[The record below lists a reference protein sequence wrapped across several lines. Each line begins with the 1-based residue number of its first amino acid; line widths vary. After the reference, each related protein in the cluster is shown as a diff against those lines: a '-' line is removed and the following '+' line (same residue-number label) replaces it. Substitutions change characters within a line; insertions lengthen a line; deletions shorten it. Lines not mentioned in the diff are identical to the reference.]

1 MAALKTPAAM
11 EAVYALWDDL
21 DQFPP
26 DSSDA
31 ALELLCRRIKDLL
44 KVDNVKWVAAVR
56 MLKDETF
63 ESDSMKGW
71 RLRAKYDLVP
81 DGDAYEK
88 LIRAMFERND
98 PARAN
103 FDVGHATVG
112 IIKRMGKFQ
121 AHRMRDGWIPYEEFA
136 ATEHYQIH
144 YTGLDIS
151 DRIWTS
157 FPLNADAESV
167 FMMDRMGSAPH
178 FSLAEVRLAATILR
192 GIRGFHRRLFM
203 ERALLI
209 GDKPLNPVTRRVLQ
223 KLLTGMTEKE
233 IAESLGQTVSTTHKY
248 VKTIYERFGVNGRA
262 ALMSLCLR
270 N

>member
-1 MAALKTPAAM
+1 MKA
-11 EAVYALWDDL
+11 
-21 DQFPP
+21 
-26 DSSDA
+26 
-31 ALELLCRRIKDLL
+31 
-44 KVDNVKWVAAVR
+44 DNVKWVAAVR

-63 ESDSMKGW
+63 ESDSMCGW
-71 RLRAKYDLVP
+71 RLRGKYDLVP
-81 DGDAYEK
+81 DGEAYEK
-88 LIRAMFERND
+88 LIHAMFERKD
-98 PARAN
+98 PADLK

-144 YTGLDIS
+144 YTGLGIT

-167 FMMDRMGSAPH
+167 FMMDRMGTAPH
-178 FSLAEVRLAATILR
+178 FSLAEVKLATAILR

-203 ERALLI
+203 ERGLLI
-209 GDKPLNPVTRRVLQ
+209 GDKPLSPVARRVLQ
-223 KLLTGMTEKE
+223 KLLTGMSEKE
-233 IAESLGQTVSTTHKY
+233 VAVSLGHSLTTTHKY
-248 VKTIYERFGVNGRA
+248 VKTIYERFGVNGRP

>member
-1 MAALKTPAAM
+1 MAPLKITATT

-21 DQFPP
+21 DRFPP

-31 ALELLCRRIKDLL
+31 ALEKLCQGVKDLL
-44 KVDNVKWVAAVR
+44 RVDNVKWVAAVR
-56 MLKDETF
+56 VLKDETF
-63 ESDSMKGW
+63 ESDSMRGW

-81 DGDAYEK
+81 DVEAYEK
-88 LIRAMFERND
+88 LIRVMFERND
-98 PARAN
+98 PADSN
-103 FDVGHATVG
+103 FNVGHATVG

-136 ATEHYQIH
+136 ATEHYKVH
-144 YTGLDIS
+144 YTDLGIT

-167 FMMDRMGSAPH
+167 FMMDRMGSAPP
-178 FSLAEVRLAATILR
+178 FSLAEVRLAATLLR
-192 GIRGFHRRLFM
+192 GIRSFHRRLFM
-203 ERALLI
+203 DRALLI
-209 GDKPLNPVTRRVLQ
+209 GDKPLSPVARRVLQ
-223 KLLTGMTEKE
+223 KLLTGMSEKE
-233 IAESLGQTVSTTHKY
+233 IAESLGQTLSTTHKY

-262 ALMSLCLR
+262 ALMTLWLQ

>member
-1 MAALKTPAAM
+1 MAALKTSAAM
-11 EAVYALWDDL
+11 EAVYTLWDDL

-26 DSSDA
+26 DNSDA
-31 ALELLCRRIKDLL
+31 ALELLCQRLQGLL
-44 KVDNVKWVAAVR
+44 KADNVKWVAAVR
-56 MLKDETF
+56 ALKDETF
-63 ESDSMKGW
+63 ESDSMCGW

-81 DGDAYEK
+81 DGEDYEK
-88 LIRAMFERND
+88 LIRAMFAQND
-98 PARAN
+98 PASAN
-103 FDVGHATVG
+103 FDVGYATVG

-136 ATEHYQIH
+136 ATEHYKIH
-144 YTGLDIS
+144 YTGLNIA

-167 FMMDRMGSAPH
+167 FMLDRMGAAPH
-178 FSLAEVRLAATILR
+178 FTLAEVKLAATILR
-192 GIRGFHRRLFM
+192 GIRSFHRRLFM

-209 GDKPLNPVTRRVLQ
+209 GDKPLSPVARRVLQ

-233 IAESLGQTVSTTHKY
+233 IAESLGQTVTTTHKY

-270 N
+270 S

>member
-1 MAALKTPAAM
+1 M

-31 ALELLCRRIKDLL
+31 ALERLCQGVKDLL
-44 KVDNVKWVAAVR
+44 RVDNVKWVAAVR
-56 MLKDETF
+56 VLKDETF
-63 ESDSMKGW
+63 ESDSMRGW

-81 DGDAYEK
+81 DGEAYEK
-88 LIRAMFERND
+88 LIRVMFERND
-98 PARAN
+98 PAVSK
-103 FDVGHATVG
+103 FDVGPATVG

-121 AHRMRDGWIPYEEFA
+121 VHRMRDGWIPYEEFA

-144 YTGLDIS
+144 YTSLGIT

-167 FMMDRMGSAPH
+167 FMMDRMGSAPP
-178 FSLAEVRLAATILR
+178 FTRAEAKLAATILR

-209 GDKPLNPVTRRVLQ
+209 GDKPLSPVSRRVLQ
-223 KLLTGMTEKE
+223 KLLTGLTEKE
-233 IAESLGQTVSTTHKY
+233 IADSLGQTVSTTHRY
-248 VKTIYERFGVNGRA
+248 VKTIYARFGVNARA
-262 ALMSLCLR
+262 ALMSLWLQH
-270 N
+270 

>member
-1 MAALKTPAAM
+1 MARLKTTAAM

-26 DSSDA
+26 DRSDA
-31 ALELLCRRIKDLL
+31 ALAQLCQRLKDLL
-44 KVDNVKWVAAVR
+44 KADNVKWVAAVR

-63 ESDSMKGW
+63 ASDSMRGW

-81 DGDAYEK
+81 DGEAYEK
-88 LIRAMFERND
+88 LIRVMFERND
-98 PARAN
+98 PADSN
-103 FDVGHATVG
+103 FNVGHATVG

-144 YTGLDIS
+144 YTGLGIT

-167 FMMDRMGSAPH
+167 FMIDRMGPAPQ
-178 FSLAEVRLAATILR
+178 FSLAEVKLAATILR
-192 GIRGFHRRLFM
+192 GIRSFHRRLFM
-203 ERALLI
+203 DRALLI
-209 GDKPLNPVTRRVLQ
+209 GDKPLSPVARRVLQ
-223 KLLTGMTEKE
+223 KLLTGISEKQ
-233 IAESLGQTVSTTHKY
+233 IAESLGQTVTTTHKY
-248 VKTIYERFGVNGRA
+248 VKTIYGRFGVNGRA

>member
-1 MAALKTPAAM
+1 M

-21 DQFPP
+21 DRFSP

-31 ALELLCRRIKDLL
+31 ALAQLCQRLKDLL
-44 KVDNVKWVAAVR
+44 KADNVKWVAAVR
-56 MLKDETF
+56 VLKDETF
-63 ESDSMKGW
+63 ESDSMRGW

-81 DGDAYEK
+81 DGEAYEK
-88 LIRAMFERND
+88 LIRVMFEHND
-98 PARAN
+98 PADSN
-103 FDVGHATVG
+103 FNVGHATVG
-112 IIKRMGKFQ
+112 IIKRMGRFQ

-144 YTGLDIS
+144 YTGLGIT

-167 FMMDRMGSAPH
+167 FMIDRMGPAPH

-192 GIRGFHRRLFM
+192 GLRSFHRRLFM

-209 GDKPLNPVTRRVLQ
+209 GDKPLSPVARRVLQ

-233 IAESLGQTVSTTHKY
+233 IADSLGQTVTTTHKY

-270 N
+270 S